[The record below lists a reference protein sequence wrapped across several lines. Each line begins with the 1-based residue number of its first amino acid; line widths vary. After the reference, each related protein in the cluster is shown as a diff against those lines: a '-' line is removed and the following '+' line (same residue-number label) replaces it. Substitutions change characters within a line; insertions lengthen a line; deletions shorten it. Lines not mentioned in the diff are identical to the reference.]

1 MTEEQILKLARKAK
15 FHSAMLLQMYGN
27 KIDALCD
34 SEINEIESI
43 KKFAKMVED
52 LVLAEAEM
60 TKPKNE
66 KK

>member
-1 MTEEQILKLARKAK
+1 MMTEEQIFKLARKAK
-15 FHSAMLLQMYGN
+15 FHSAMMLQHYDNYMS
-27 KIDALCD
+27 LTD

>member
-15 FHSAMLLQMYGN
+15 FRSAMMLQLYANYMS
-27 KIDALCD
+27 LTD

-52 LVLAEAEM
+52 FVLAEAEM
-60 TKPKNE
+60 TKPK
-66 KK
+66 KAVK

>member
-15 FHSAMLLQMYGN
+15 FHSAMMLQMYAN
-27 KIDALCD
+27 NYMSLTD

-43 KKFAKMVED
+43 KKFAKMVEE

-60 TKPKNE
+60 TKPKKE
-66 KK
+66 MK